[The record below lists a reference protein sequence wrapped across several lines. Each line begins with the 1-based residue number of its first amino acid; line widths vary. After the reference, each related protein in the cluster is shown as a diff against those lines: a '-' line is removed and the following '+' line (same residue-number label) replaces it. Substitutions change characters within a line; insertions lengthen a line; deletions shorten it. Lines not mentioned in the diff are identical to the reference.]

1 MSGTDIRNS
10 HLLNP
15 EILSGSAQKIRY
27 IRTTKRYRVNLFFPV
42 VLSEYQNLR
51 MNQLKCF
58 RMKYILTTT
67 LVLSTLLSS
76 AQNSVLINN
85 VMIFNGKDEKTTM
98 GNLLIMNNL
107 IQKISSSP
115 IPVDKTGNTRIIDGK
130 GKFLMPGMIDAHMH
144 EVLSASTL
152 QQMQEGEIGFALIKA
167 GVEAGNILL
176 RGFTSIRD
184 MGGPIFGVKKA
195 IDEGAINGPR
205 IWPSGAMISQTSGHG
220 DFRNINERPIA
231 LGGNLHHSE
240 EVGATVIADGKDA
253 VLVAVRE
260 NLKRGASQI
269 KLTAGGG
276 ISSSFDPIDVSQF
289 TDEELRAA
297 VEATEDWGTYVTV
310 HAFTTRAVK
319 KAIAAGVKCIE
330 HGHLMDDGAL
340 KLIAEKGIWLCM
352 QPLDSAGRA
361 DFSDEQKQ
369 YKREVAL
376 GSDKIYTAAK
386 KYHIKLAW
394 GTDVFFNPMANKAQ
408 TTYIPKMGQW
418 FTPFE
423 VLKMITHDNAELLA
437 LSGKR
442 SPYREGK
449 LGVLEEG
456 AYADMLLVDGN
467 PLKDLNLMVDY
478 EKNFQLII
486 KNGIVYKNTIK

>member
-1 MSGTDIRNS
+1 MS
-10 HLLNP
+10 
-15 EILSGSAQKIRY
+15 
-27 IRTTKRYRVNLFFPV
+27 
-42 VLSEYQNLR
+42 QNA
-51 MNQLKCF
+51 
-58 RMKYILTTT
+58 I
-67 LVLSTLLSS
+67 
-76 AQNSVLINN
+76 LINN
-85 VMIFNGKDEKTTM
+85 VLIFNGKDEKVTL
-98 GNLLIMNNL
+98 GNVLVVNNL
-107 IQKISSSP
+107 IKKVSP
-115 IPVDKTGNTRIIDGK
+115 QAIIVDKALKTQVIDGK

-144 EVLSASTL
+144 EVLSGSTL
-152 QQMQEGEIGFALIKA
+152 QQMQEGEISLAYIRA

-184 MGGPIFGVKKA
+184 LGGPSFGVKNA
-195 IDEGAINGPR
+195 IDERSIPGPR

-220 DFRNINERPIA
+220 DFRNINERPVS

-240 EVGATVIADGKDA
+240 DVGATMIADGRDA

-276 ISSSFDPIDVSQF
+276 VSSSFDPIDVSQF
-289 TDEELRAA
+289 TEDELKAA
-297 VEATEDWGTYVTV
+297 VEAAEDWGTYVTV

-330 HGHLMDDGAL
+330 HGHLMDDEAL
-340 KLIAEKGIWLCM
+340 RLIAEKGIWLCM

-361 DFSDEQKQ
+361 DFSADQKY

-376 GSDKIYTAAK
+376 GSDRIYTAAK

-394 GTDVFFNPMANKAQ
+394 GTDVFFNPPANKAQ
-408 TTYIPKMGQW
+408 NTYIPKMGQW

-423 VLKMITHDNAELLA
+423 VLKMITYDNSELLA

-449 LGVLEEG
+449 LGVIEEG
-456 AYADMLLVDGN
+456 AYADMLMVEGN
-467 PLKDLNLMVDY
+467 PLKDLNIMVDY
-478 EKNFQLII
+478 EKNFVMIM
-486 KNGIVYKNTIK
+486 KDGVVYKNILK